1 MVREILVLTEN
12 TYLLHLP
19 DSFVGR
25 SVEVLAF
32 EVEAPAEA
40 AAMPESVAEQ
50 KAAIKS
56 IFAGV
61 TVDLSKFKFDR
72 NEANNYDDE

>member
-1 MVREILVLTEN
+1 MVREILVPTEN

-25 SVEVLAF
+25 PVEVLAF
-32 EVEAPAEA
+32 EVEAPAA
-40 AAMPESVAEQ
+40 GVATPESAAERR
-50 KAAIKS
+50 AAIKG
-56 IFAGV
+56 IFADV
-61 TVDLSKFKFDR
+61 AIDLSKFKFDR

>member
-1 MVREILVLTEN
+1 MVREILIPTEN

-25 SVEVLAF
+25 RVEVLAF

-40 AAMPESVAEQ
+40 VATPESTTEHR
-50 KAAIKS
+50 AAIKS

>member
-1 MVREILVLTEN
+1 MVRKILIPTEN

-25 SVEVLAF
+25 RVEVLAF

-40 AAMPESVAEQ
+40 MARPDVASTRAHLQ
-50 KAAIKS
+50 ALV
-56 IFAGV
+56 AGHL
-61 TVDLSKFKFDR
+61 VDLRDFKFDR

>member
-1 MVREILVLTEN
+1 MVRKILVPTEN

-32 EVEAPAEA
+32 EVEAPAEGVAHPDA
-40 AAMPESVAEQ
+40 ASTRARLEALVA
-50 KAAIKS
+50 
-56 IFAGV
+56 GYL
-61 TVDLSKFKFDR
+61 VDLRNFKFDR